1 MRKSLVSLV
10 FLSSSVFSTV
20 ASANDWSGLYIGAH
34 AGYAS
39 AEWGVDLSRTT
50 GAMIYNDFFKNNG
63 LSTDGAFVGGLQAGA
78 NYQTGNIV
86 VGVEADVSWTNLDA
100 DGTYISTGGPG
111 AFGCPTGTH
120 CTRWDISSEIQA
132 LGTIRGRLGFS
143 TGNVLVYGTGGL
155 AWGLVDTKQATTHN
169 PGGVEADGARTSGD
183 GNHIGY
189 AIGGG
194 GEYKIS
200 SNVSIKAEYLYIDLG
215 DADYNLKGTVAPGN
229 PTPWAESFEQDIQ
242 LHTFRVGLNYA
253 FD

>member
-1 MRKSLVSLV
+1 MRKYMFALV
-10 FLSSSVFSTV
+10 FVSSSAFSTV
-20 ASANDWSGLYIGAH
+20 ASADDWSGLYIGAH

-39 AEWGVDLSRTT
+39 ADWGVDLSRTT
-50 GAMIYNDFFKNNG
+50 GAIIYNDPFPADANSLNDDSG
-63 LSTDGAFVGGLQAGA
+63 WLGGLQIGA
-78 NYQTGNIV
+78 NYQTASLVFGI
-86 VGVEADVSWTNLDA
+86 EADVTWA
-100 DGTYISTGGPG
+100 DVSAKGTFVTVPNNTI
-111 AFGCPTGTH
+111 
-120 CTRWDISSEIQA
+120 WDISSDLEV
-132 LGTIRGRLGFS
+132 LGTLRGRVGFLATNS
-143 TGNVLVYGTGGL
+143 LLLYGTGGL
-155 AWGLVDTKQATTHN
+155 AWGTADTKQATTHL
-169 PGGVEADGARTSGD
+169 PGNIPGARTSGD